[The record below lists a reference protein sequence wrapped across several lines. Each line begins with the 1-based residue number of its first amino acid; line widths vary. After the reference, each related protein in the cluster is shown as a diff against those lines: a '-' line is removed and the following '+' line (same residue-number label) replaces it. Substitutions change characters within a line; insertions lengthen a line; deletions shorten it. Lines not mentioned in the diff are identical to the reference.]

1 MADKVKGLIAVLAPA
16 PICDEC
22 IVEKLG
28 LAALH
33 QASHRARELAG
44 SDGFE
49 RAKDHCAFC
58 GEARMVTRRAVR

>member
-22 IVEKLG
+22 IVEKLD

-33 QASHRARELAG
+33 QASHRARELVG
-44 SDGFE
+44 KDGFE

-58 GEARMVTRRAVR
+58 GEVRTVTRRTVR